1 MAHPRNTSPA
11 GQRILERLRTL
22 GPFLEGSFTV
32 STKRCGRPTCRCA
45 TEGPLHETALLT
57 WKEAQKTHTLYVPQ
71 AWRETVAAW
80 VEEGK
85 RLKQLSHAMSLV
97 QRRVLIAQRRPPPP
111 RGGGGRPRASPP
123 PDRHL
128 KGLPPARARQRAAA
142 FPPPPPGA
150 PRPPPPRP

>member
-1 MAHPRNTSPA
+1 MTGCWRVWILSHVARSPDVSPA
-11 GQRILERLRTL
+11 GRRILARLRTL

-80 VEEGK
+80 VKEGK
-85 RLKQLSHAMSLV
+85 RLKQLSHAMSV
-97 QRRVLIAQRRPPPP
+97 AQRQFLIARR
-111 RGGGGRPRASPP
+111 RQ
-123 PDRHL
+123 
-128 KGLPPARARQRAAA
+128 PAR
-142 FPPPPPGA
+142 
-150 PRPPPPRP
+150 